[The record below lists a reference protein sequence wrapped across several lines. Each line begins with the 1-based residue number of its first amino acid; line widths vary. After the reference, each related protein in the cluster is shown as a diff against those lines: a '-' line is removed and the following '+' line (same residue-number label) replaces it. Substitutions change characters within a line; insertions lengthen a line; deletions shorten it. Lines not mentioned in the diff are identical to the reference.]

1 MKAINLIASIIL
13 ITHLSFLD
21 VSAQNTV
28 FDEAREA
35 IKIGS
40 SKELVNFLSVV
51 TEIKIDGKSSN
62 YSKSQAEYVLKDFFK
77 EFPPKRFSY
86 IHEGSSKEGLHYAI
100 GKYEYEGGAHRV
112 YILFK
117 KIEDRYMIDTMDL
130 TKE

>member
-1 MKAINLIASIIL
+1 MKVLLSVFVIEILLIGISKDTL
-13 ITHLSFLD
+13 
-21 VSAQNTV
+21 AQNSV
-28 FDEAREA
+28 FDDAKEA
-35 IKIGS
+35 IGIGS
-40 SKELVNFLSVV
+40 AKELVNFLNAI

-62 YSKSQAEYVLKDFFK
+62 YSKGQAEYVLRDFFN

-100 GKYEYEGGAHRV
+100 GKYEYQGGTHRV

-117 KIEDRYMIDTMDL
+117 KIGDEYLIDTIDL